1 MAALALAAE
10 VAAVDVVTG
19 VAGNAIGRRQRR
31 DLVTRRRVA
40 RDAIHPRMR
49 TFEWI
54 ARAPRVIEVPDLP

>member
-19 VAGNAIGRRQRR
+19 VAGNAIGRQRR